1 MHDLYGDSPVRAL
14 AQHIGGPLAAG
25 ELAFVTAR
33 AGVGKSALLVH
44 LALDQLVQD
53 RDVLHVA
60 LDESVDNVRTHYDQV
75 FRAATRK
82 ARPAD
87 RSAAMV
93 AAERHR
99 MIHTWVGRGFAPESL
114 ERSLDMLAEVAG
126 FHPTLVVVDG
136 VTADELP
143 QVVAGVARVARSRGL
158 AVWLGGRDLP
168 ADASSQVWGHARLG
182 LRLAP
187 EARSV
192 RLTWLRPTAEHV
204 DLPLSLDPSTM
215 LVVADGQ
222 TESGGPAGML
232 RAADCTLYS
241 GGANG
246 TEAAF
251 GEIGER
257 WGIQE
262 VNFTFEGHKQS
273 RAAGRYTLSPRELAA
288 GDVSLVYVSR
298 RLNRTYS
305 EGTLIRKVLQAL
317 WHMVSRSQQV
327 FVVGQI
333 QEDGTV
339 VGGTGWSVELARMWN
354 KALWVFDQD
363 QDRWFRWDGE
373 EWAPGQPVIE
383 SLHFTGTGTRYLKA
397 NGRAAIEQLF
407 ERSFART

>member
-25 ELAFVTAR
+25 QLAFVTAH

-44 LALDQLVQD
+44 LALDQLLQD
-53 RDVLHVA
+53 HDVLHVA
-60 LDESVDNVRTHYDQV
+60 LDETVENVRTHYDQV
-75 FRAATRK
+75 FRAASRK

-114 ERSLDMLAEVAG
+114 ERSLDMLSEVAG
-126 FHPTLVVVDG
+126 FQPSLVVVDG
-136 VTADELP
+136 VAASELA
-143 QVVAGVARVARSRGL
+143 QVVAGVAQVAQARGL
-158 AVWLGGRDLP
+158 AVWLAGRDLP
-168 ADASSQVWGHARLG
+168 VEAGTAIWEHARLG

-187 EARSV
+187 ESRSV
-192 RLTWLRPTAEHV
+192 RLTWLRPDERPV
-204 DLPLSLDPSTM
+204 DLPLSLDPATM
-215 LVVADGQ
+215 LVVADGHD
-222 TESGGPAGML
+222 ESAGPGGVL

-246 TEAAF
+246 TESAF
-251 GEIGER
+251 GEVGER
-257 WGIQE
+257 WGVQE
-262 VNFTFEGHKQS
+262 VNFTFEGHKQA

-327 FVVGQI
+327 FVIGQI

-363 QDRWFRWDGE
+363 QDRWYRWDGE
-373 EWAPGQPVIE
+373 EWVPGKPTIE
-383 SLHFTGTGTRYLKA
+383 SLHFTGTGTRYLKP

-407 ERSFART
+407 ERSFAKV